1 MKPTWIVAGILSLAI
16 AGGLAF
22 AAAQNSEAPSMQTV
36 QDSVSFTVDNMTCAT
51 CPISVKKAMMRV
63 GGVKSV
69 DIDFETK
76 TAQVVFDPART
87 TPDAI
92 GAASSDVGY
101 PARETD

>member
-1 MKPTWIVAGILSLAI
+1 METTWIATGFISLAI

-22 AAAQNSEAPSMQTV
+22 AAAQNSEAPLMQAV
-36 QDSVSFTVDNMTCAT
+36 QASVSFTVDNMTCAT
-51 CPISVKKAMMRV
+51 CSISVKKAMMRV
-63 GGVKSV
+63 EGVKSV

-76 TAQVVFDPART
+76 SAQVVYDPART

-92 GAASSDVGY
+92 GAASRDVGY